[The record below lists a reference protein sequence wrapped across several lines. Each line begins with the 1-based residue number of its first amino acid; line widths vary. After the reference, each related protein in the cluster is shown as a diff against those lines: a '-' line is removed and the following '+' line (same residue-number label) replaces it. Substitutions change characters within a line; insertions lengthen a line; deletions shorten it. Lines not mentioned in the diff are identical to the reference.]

1 MGRNFAPTL
10 EMKPDHRLVTS
21 GPYRLVRH
29 PMYAAFLLM
38 LSGAGV
44 LANNWFMELTGIL
57 LITCIMLVRIPAEEV
72 LLANR
77 FGGEYT
83 TYRKRTPAVIPLR

>member
-10 EMKPDHRLVTS
+10 AMKEDHRLVTS
-21 GPYRLVRH
+21 GPYRWVRH
-29 PMYAAFLLM
+29 PMYVAFFLM
-38 LSGAGV
+38 LCGAGV
-44 LANNWFMELTGIL
+44 LARNWFMELTGIL

-77 FGGEYT
+77 FGDEYT
-83 TYRKRTPAVIPLR
+83 TYRRKTSAVIPLR